1 MKKMPEHIKGESRDD
16 WMARCIPYLIEKEN
30 KTKEQAAGQ
39 CGGMY
44 DSWKKANMSE
54 ADFFEPPESGD
65 APKGVKNIL
74 NATYNNCRQA
84 WVDEHPKDR
93 ENQANKESCAR
104 IAWNAVKEAGWK
116 NANGKWTKSGKM
128 SESEPETYDLPNIEI
143 FAAGTW
149 KDSVGKLHKFD
160 KSSLQNIIEAFNEL
174 KGKVDPPLKLGHSIK
189 QELLASGGLPAAG
202 WLDNLRISGNK
213 ILADFKKIPSK
224 IYKII
229 KNGGLKRVSP
239 EIVYDYQAQPG
250 GKKYPLFLEA
260 AALLGV
266 EQKAMKTLNDFV
278 NVYSEEIVD
287 DVSFELDYNIAVF
300 TEGDIHDGMSNKTE
314 QEVIDMELEKML
326 EKKEK
331 EVDELKGKFSES
343 ETKVK
348 TLETSLNETN
358 GKVETLEAEN
368 KDLKGKVSQFAE
380 EAKKK
385 EISDYVDS
393 KIKEGKIPAALKD
406 EYVAQFSDL
415 PEDKLEG
422 MKKII
427 DKTPKIDFSEHSVAT
442 SKGNDTSDNKTN
454 ELGDAVEGVERDKEI
469 KAYMSEHNVDYLT
482 ADERIREQREEA

>member
-1 MKKMPEHIKGESRDD
+1 MMPKHIKGESRED

-54 ADFFEPPESGD
+54 P
-65 APKGVKNIL
+65 
-74 NATYNNCRQA
+74 
-84 WVDEHPKDR
+84 
-93 ENQANKESCAR
+93 
-104 IAWNAVKEAGWK
+104 
-116 NANGKWTKSGKM
+116 
-128 SESEPETYDLPNIEI
+128 EPETYDLNDVEV

-149 KDSVGKLHKFD
+149 KDSTGKLHKFD
-160 KSSLQNIIEAFNEL
+160 KNSLQNIIEAFNEL

-202 WLDNLRISGNK
+202 WLDNLRIKGDK

-229 KNGGLKRVSP
+229 ENGGLKRVSP

-260 AALLGV
+260 AALLGI

-278 NVYSEEIVD
+278 NVYSQEIVN
-287 DVSFELDYNIAVF
+287 DVSFELDYSTAVF
-300 TEGDIHDGMSNKTE
+300 TEGVIHDEIPNKTE

-331 EVDELKGKFSES
+331 EVEELKGKFSEADS
-343 ETKVK
+343 KAK
-348 TLETSLNETN
+348 TFEKDLNEAN
-358 GKVETLEAEN
+358 SKIEELEEKVTKFE
-368 KDLKGKVSQFAE
+368 E

-393 KIKEGKIPAALKD
+393 KIKEGKIAAALKED
-406 EYVAQFSDL
+406 WIAQFSEL
-415 PEDKLEG
+415 PEDKIEG

-427 DKTPKIDFSEHSVAT
+427 ENTPSVDFSEHSVDTTEHDIADEGKTDKAT
-442 SKGNDTSDNKTN
+442 GEPIEGEDT
-454 ELGDAVEGVERDKEI
+454 DKKV
-469 KAYMSEHNVDYLT
+469 KAYMSEHDVSYEVANAKL
-482 ADERIREQREEA
+482 IEQGVL

>member
-1 MKKMPEHIKGESRDD
+1 MPEHIKGESRED
-16 WMARCIPYLIEKEN
+16 WMKRCIPIVIAEG
-30 KTKEQAAGQ
+30 KTSEQAAGQ

-65 APKGVKNIL
+65 APQGVKDIL
-74 NATYNNCRQA
+74 NSTYNNCRQT
-84 WVDEHPKDR
+84 WVDEHPKDK

-104 IAWNAVKEAGWK
+104 IAWNAVKNAGWY
-116 NANGKWTKSGKM
+116 NTNGKWTKSGKM
-128 SESEPETYDLPNIEI
+128 SEEEFETYDLEGVEV

-160 KSSLQNIIEAFNEL
+160 KNSLQNIIEAFNEL
-174 KGKVDPPLKLGHSIK
+174 RGMVDPPLKLGHSIK
-189 QELLASGGLPAAG
+189 QELLASGGLPTAG
-202 WLDNLRISGNK
+202 WLDNLRIKGDK

-260 AALLGV
+260 AALLGI

-278 NVYSEEIVD
+278 NVYSEEIVN
-287 DVSFELDYNIAVF
+287 DVSFELDYNTAVF
-300 TEGDIHDGMSNKTE
+300 TEGVIQNKNSNKIN
-314 QEVIDMELEKML
+314 QEVIDMELEKLL

-331 EVDELKGKFSES
+331 EVDELKSKFSES
-343 ETKVK
+343 ETKVE
-348 TLETSLNETN
+348 TLGKDLNEANT
-358 GKVETLEAEN
+358 KATTLEAEN
-368 KDLKGKVSQFAE
+368 KELKAKVSQFAE

-393 KIKEGKIPAALKD
+393 KIKEGKIAASLKED
-406 EYVAQFSDL
+406 WISQFSEL
-415 PEDKLEG
+415 PEDKIEG
-422 MKKII
+422 MKKILEN
-427 DKTPKIDFSEHSVAT
+427 TPSVDFSEHSV
-442 SKGNDTSDNKTN
+442 DTTKTN
-454 ELGDAVEGVERDKEI
+454 IAEKGKIDKATGEPIEGEDMDAKVRERMNKFNEDYETASNKLVAMGEI
-469 KAYMSEHNVDYLT
+469 
-482 ADERIREQREEA
+482 